1 MKTRLKIILPASIIL
16 IALVGVA
23 IAALALPRSLA
34 PEQEERISY
43 DKDQQVAL
51 IDSQL
56 AGIDLEKVRAKKD
69 LIMEK
74 SIEDLHAAISRGDL
88 TYEELTAF
96 YLNRIKTYDAG
107 EKGINAVAA
116 INPKAIEEARA
127 LDASSATPAGM
138 RGIPVLV
145 KDNVNTNTMPTSGGT
160 YALKDFT
167 PKDDA
172 DVVTALTN
180 SGAIILG
187 KSNLSELANF
197 MDTKMPSGY
206 SSKAGQTHNPFD
218 PLNLSPEGSSFG
230 SGAAAAANF
239 SAVAPVKSL
248 SDLIAF
254 NQKDPSRRSKYG
266 QDLLEDANEVT
277 EFDKAKVEA
286 MVKTAQ
292 SRIDDLL
299 RDEKLDALV
308 FYDNEG
314 VLVPATAGYPELTV
328 PAGVSDEGA
337 PRGATF
343 VAGRNEDEKL
353 LNIAYSFEQKTA
365 ARAIPENYLN

>member
-1 MKTRLKIILPASIIL
+1 
-16 IALVGVA
+16 
-23 IAALALPRSLA
+23 
-34 PEQEERISY
+34 
-43 DKDQQVAL
+43 
-51 IDSQL
+51 
-56 AGIDLEKVRAKKD
+56 
-69 LIMEK
+69 MEK
-74 SIEDLHAAISRGDL
+74 SIEDLHAAISRDDL

-96 YLNRIKTYDAG
+96 YLDRIKTYDAG

-206 SSKAGQTHNPFD
+206 SSKPAKPTILRS
-218 PLNLSPEGSSFG
+218 LNLRR
-230 SGAAAAANF
+230 
-239 SAVAPVKSL
+239 
-248 SDLIAF
+248 
-254 NQKDPSRRSKYG
+254 KDPAPEAARPLPPTSPQQQSGRKPQAPSSRRRRSI
-266 QDLLEDANEVT
+266 
-277 EFDKAKVEA
+277 
-286 MVKTAQ
+286 
-292 SRIDDLL
+292 R
-299 RDEKLDALV
+299 
-308 FYDNEG
+308 
-314 VLVPATAGYPELTV
+314 
-328 PAGVSDEGA
+328 
-337 PRGATF
+337 
-343 VAGRNEDEKL
+343 
-353 LNIAYSFEQKTA
+353 
-365 ARAIPENYLN
+365 

>member
-56 AGIDLEKVRAKKD
+56 AGIDLESPCEKD

-230 SGAAAAANF
+230 SGAAAASNPLRS
-239 SAVAPVKSL
+239 SAGEKPFR
-248 SDLIAF
+248 SDRL
-254 NQKDPSRRSKYG
+254 QPEDPSRRAKYG

-286 MVKTAQ
+286 EVKTAQ

-299 RDEKLDALV
+299 RDELDALV

-314 VLVPATAGYPELTV
+314 VLVPTTAGYPELTV